1 MSGMTYAGNEHLV
14 RANLWSAEIKDVLYA
29 DLLGAQSYVKM
40 LDFPDGDTLNIPSL
54 GQFEVSNY
62 AEGQPV
68 KYTAMDTGNFTFTI
82 NQYLQTGTYITE
94 KMKQDSYYMSQL
106 VSSFV
111 PKQTRALAERMESDV
126 LAIGPNGQTAGS
138 LNSINGIGHRFVAS
152 GTNQVVAPAD
162 FARANLALDMANVP
176 RTNRVA
182 IVHPTVEYTLNTLS
196 NLVNVQNNPTWTGI
210 VETGFRTGLRFSKSI
225 YGIDVYVS
233 QFLPKVTAGETI
245 NSVSVNSSAVANIFF
260 SAAPDVLPFVGSI
273 RQAPK
278 VDSEYN
284 KDYQREEYVVTCRY
298 GYKLYRPENLVTM
311 LSATDQVS

>member
-1 MSGMTYAGNEHLV
+1 MAGFSYANNEHLV
-14 RANLWSAEIKDVLYA
+14 RANLWSQELKDLLLA
-29 DLLGAQSYVKM
+29 DLFAQQYVKM

-62 AEGQPV
+62 VEGQPV
-68 KYTAMDTGNFTFTI
+68 RYTAMDTGNFTFTI
-82 NQYLQTGTYITE
+82 TNYLQTGTYITE

-106 VSSFV
+106 VASFI
-111 PKQTRALAERMESDV
+111 PKQMRAISERMEKDV
-126 LAIGPNGQTAGS
+126 LNIGPSGQTAS
-138 LNSINGIGHRFVAS
+138 NANSINGLSHRFVAS
-152 GTNQVVAPAD
+152 GTNQVITPQD

-176 RTNRVA
+176 RTNRIA

-233 QFLPKVTAGETI
+233 QFLAKPGAETI
-245 NSVSVNSSAVANIFF
+245 NSVSVNSSSVANVFF
-260 SAAPDVLPFVGSI
+260 SAAPDVLPFVGSV

-278 VDSEYN
+278 VDSKYN
-284 KDYQREEYVVTCRY
+284 QDYQREEYVVTCRY
-298 GYKLYRPENLVTM
+298 GYKLYRPENLVVL

>member
-1 MSGMTYAGNEHLV
+1 MAGFSYANNEHLV
-14 RANLWSAEIKDVLYA
+14 RSNLWSAEMKDILLA
-29 DLLGAQSYVKM
+29 DLFAQKWVRM

-62 AEGQPV
+62 VEGQPV

-82 NQYLQTGTYITE
+82 NEYLQTGTYITE
-94 KMKQDSYYMSQL
+94 RMKQDSYYMGQL
-106 VSSFV
+106 VASFI
-111 PKQTRALAERMESDV
+111 PKQMRALSERMESDV
-126 LAIGPNGQTAGS
+126 LKIGPNGQTVS
-138 LNSINGIGHRFVAS
+138 DLNAINGIGHRFVAS
-152 GTNQVVAPAD
+152 GTNQVVTPQD

-182 IVHPTVEYTLNTLS
+182 IVHPSVEYTLNTLS
-196 NLVNVQNNPTWTGI
+196 NLVNVQNNPTWEGI
-210 VETGFRTGLRFSKSI
+210 VATGFRSGLRFSKSI

-233 QFLPKVTAGETI
+233 MFLPKTGAETI
-245 NSVSVNSSAVANIFF
+245 DSVSVNSSATANIFF
-260 SAAPDVLPFVGSI
+260 SAASDVLPFVGSV
-273 RQAPK
+273 RQSPK

-298 GYKLYRPENLVTM
+298 GYKLYRPENLIVM